1 MVLVIVEITIPI
13 IAVIGLSRFLNQ
25 VDNNSK
31 KYVDIWKSKLI
42 YLIISFL
49 IVLFICFGF
58 AISGFDF
65 TSSNDYFYVDNGYRT
80 IEENSGL
87 IEDRKSLFFQD
98 IWRTLIFVILATS
111 TLLLFLMKKI
121 GRNLTIYLIAI
132 FILFDMWFVNKRYF
146 NNDHFVNKEK
156 YEMPFEL
163 SKEDKDFAKK
173 IKELEK
179 SKHYRV
185 LDSRSNQEKVSF
197 FHKNMLG
204 KHAAG
209 LSRYNDVIDQ
219 FFYKGF
225 IDNNEALRSLGGC
238 EVVRQLGCDYLF
250 DSIPLADFCPN
261 YCNSSDQVINML
273 NVNCINGQKNP
284 SSLGNSWF
292 VDSIKYASSP
302 QEEFDY
308 LLDYYFSPQSTAI
321 VNNKDKSHI
330 SQSKYIPNQFDTIY
344 LTKYGPNELEYKS
357 KTETVRL
364 AVFSEV
370 YYPKGWNAYIDG
382 KKVSHFCVNY
392 ILRALEVPKGE
403 HTITF
408 KFEPNSFHVGNNIV
422 LASSIIF
429 VLTFIS
435 LFFPYFRRKFLLLKK

>member
-1 MVLVIVEITIPI
+1 GLTILSILLSWGNNLGWLSQLFFDYFPLYSKFRSITMILIIVEITIPI

-65 TSSNDYFYVDNGYRT
+65 TSSNDSFYVENEYRT

-156 YEMPFEL
+156 YEIPFG
-163 SKEDKDFAKK
+163 KDANDKK

-185 LDSRSNQEKVSF
+185 LDSGSPQEKVSY

-209 LSRYNDVIDQ
+209 LSRYDDIVDQ
-219 FFYKGF
+219 FFHKAF
-225 IDNNEALRSLGGC
+225 SDNNEALREFGGC
-238 EVVRQLGCDYLF
+238 EEVVRRRGCDYIF

-261 YCNSSDQVINML
+261 YCNSRGQVINMV
-273 NVNCINGQKNP
+273 NVKWINGQKNP

-292 VDSIKYASSP
+292 VDSVKYASSP
-302 QEEFDY
+302 QEEFDF
-308 LLDYYFSPQSTAI
+308 LLDYNFSPQSLAI

-330 SQSKYIPNQFDTIY
+330 SQSKYESNQRDTIY
-344 LTKYGPNELEYKS
+344 LTKYSPNELE
-357 KTETVRL
+357 
-364 AVFSEV
+364 
-370 YYPKGWNAYIDG
+370 
-382 KKVSHFCVNY
+382 
-392 ILRALEVPKGE
+392 
-403 HTITF
+403 
-408 KFEPNSFHVGNNIV
+408 
-422 LASSIIF
+422 
-429 VLTFIS
+429 
-435 LFFPYFRRKFLLLKK
+435 